1 MATGKP
7 IGSFYVQ
14 LGLNTKDFQR
24 NLKGAE
30 RDLKQAFGAS
40 AIRTS
45 ELLAASVAVVG
56 ASLLAVGAAAVSMAA
71 DLERS
76 TVSFTRLLGSADA
89 ADKKLRSLQEF
100 ASKTPYTFT
109 ELISYEKR
117 LLALGFQADKTREV
131 LTTVGD
137 TASGLGLDNEGMGR
151 LIKAF
156 GDIKTKAVLS
166 TQEMKQFAEVGVGAY
181 QILAKE
187 ILGSA
192 DKVSEL
198 DEMIQNR
205 AISSEQAISGMFR
218 GLSAQFGGMMQL
230 QSETVSGMWSTVR
243 DEGENV
249 LRIIGKQ
256 ITQSTELKAAMDSLR
271 SAATQFRTTLESKGL
286 AEAFSGVFGNIADL
300 SVKTLYSSITNIL
313 IPALKQVGEFFLTAK
328 LTAWGEAGRVAVVG
342 VAGAITGVLIVAV
355 QALNIALG
363 LAIIPLIK
371 IAAGVAA
378 ITVAV
383 YGLARA
389 FLYVS
394 ENGVASVAESVK
406 QLLSNI
412 GNSISAFVRDT
423 TSKLWLAFG
432 EIGSKALD
440 AASLALNAIKAMSV
454 DVMRQV
460 WANVTGSGEQPL
472 KASLDSVKAQYAA
485 FFSQLPALPQPSEA
499 DPGKSGLAWFRYIK
513 TLIPEI
519 DKLKE
524 RVAAVPAALN
534 VFTPGM
540 PKAKTPAAIATG
552 TGSSKTDTSK
562 SDAERALE
570 DVKRNSE
577 QIQQAWLQ
585 QTSTR
590 EALLDAEFQK
600 EFDTLEKSKAI
611 NKNYHTDLALLSE
624 TYSSKGRALLEAD
637 AAEKLNFLQQAQQA
651 DIAALE
657 ERDNLYYES
666 FLKKQE
672 NAELEATLNAD
683 QRAGDLA
690 AFIEHLDAKALAER
704 ASLEGRR
711 QMIDVYDQ
719 LQADATRSQA
729 SYMAEAYR
737 TIYSGLTESLTGIIT
752 GAKNA
757 GDAFKELGMQIIQ
770 MIVKWTIQRKLA
782 AIMAGTIEATTTAA
796 SVVMAGTVAAA
807 WAPAA
812 AMVAAATFGAS
823 TAAAAAGLTGLST
836 LSKGLSL
843 PMLADGGIVSK
854 PTILMAGEGG
864 ESEAIIPLSKLQ
876 GLTGGGGGVTLN
888 VINQTGQ
895 PVSARSSQR
904 MDGARTVVDLFLE
917 GYSRNVSGI
926 QDVVGGR

>member
-109 ELISYEKR
+109 ELINYEKR

-192 DKVSEL
+192 DKVAEL

-205 AISSEQAISGMFR
+205 AISSEQAISAMFR
-218 GLSAQFGGMMQL
+218 GLNQQFGGMMEL
-230 QSETVSGMWSTVR
+230 QSQTISGMWSTVR

-256 ITQSTELKAAMDSLR
+256 IIESSDLKAALDTVR
-271 SAATQFRTTLESKGL
+271 GAATEFRITLQDSGFQ
-286 AEAFSGVFGNIADL
+286 AAFSNLLGDNAIFGIKVLAG
-300 SVKTLYSSITNIL
+300 TITGAL
-313 IPALKQVGEFFLTAK
+313 IPAIIAMGTAITAAVAPLIPLMAVGAGATALVVGITSLVDKSIASKDPFAGKSVDQLDKMLTEQKAKYSEASAK
-328 LTAWGEAGRVAVVG
+328 LSQLTDPSQSFRRAESADIATAITNAQVQYQGELDYMNRITEAISAEKTKQT
-342 VAGAITGVLIVAV
+342 ATMGAIENVIKDAAAAV
-355 QALNIALG
+355 KGNSL
-363 LAIIPLIK
+363 
-371 IAAGVAA
+371 
-378 ITVAV
+378 
-383 YGLARA
+383 YGL
-389 FLYVS
+389 F
-394 ENGVASVAESVK
+394 N
-406 QLLSNI
+406 QLTTKEI
-412 GNSISAFVRDT
+412 KPSA
-423 TSKLWLAFG
+423 
-432 EIGSKALD
+432 
-440 AASLALNAIKAMSV
+440 
-454 DVMRQV
+454 
-460 WANVTGSGEQPL
+460 
-472 KASLDSVKAQYAA
+472 
-485 FFSQLPALPQPSEA
+485 
-499 DPGKSGLAWFRYIK
+499 
-513 TLIPEI
+513 
-519 DKLKE
+519 
-524 RVAAVPAALN
+524 
-534 VFTPGM
+534 GM
-540 PKAKTPAAIATG
+540 PATPKTGGRT
-552 TGSSKTDTSK
+552 KTDTSK

-585 QTSTR
+585 QTGTR

-624 TYSSKGRALLEAD
+624 TYSSKGRALMEVD

-690 AFIEHLDAKALAER
+690 AYIEHLDAKALAER

-823 TAAAAAGLTGLST
+823 TAAAAAGLTGLSA

-854 PTILMAGEGG
+854 PTVLMAGEGG
-864 ESEAIIPLSKLQ
+864 ESEAIIPLSKLP

-895 PVSARSSQR
+895 PVNARSSQR

>member
-100 ASKTPYTFT
+100 AAKTPYTFT
-109 ELISYEKR
+109 ELINYEKR

-192 DKVSEL
+192 DKVAEL
-198 DEMIQNR
+198 DTMIQNR
-205 AISSEQAISGMFR
+205 AITSEQAISAMFK
-218 GLSAQFGGMMQL
+218 GLNQQFGGMMEL
-230 QSETVSGMWSTVR
+230 QSQTVSGMWSTVR

-256 ITQSTELKAAMDSLR
+256 ITESSNLKAAMDGLR
-271 SAATQFRTTLESKGL
+271 TIATQFRTTLEDKGFIT
-286 AEAFSGVFGNIADL
+286 AFSNLLGDGADL
-300 SVKTLYSSITNIL
+300 SVKTLASTISNIL
-313 IPALKQVGEFFLTAK
+313 IPTLKRVGVYFLTGPV
-328 LTAWGEAGRVAVVG
+328 TAWGEAARVAIVG
-342 VAGAITGVLIVAV
+342 VAGAITGVLLVA
-355 QALNIALG
+355 AHGISIILG
-363 LAIIPLIK
+363 LSLIPLAK
-371 IAAGVAA
+371 IAAAVAG
-378 ITVAV
+378 ITVLF
-383 YGLARA
+383 YGLSKAIVYVYTNGFASLVEATVVTLAKITGMVYNFAAKITGYLWSA
-389 FLYVS
+389 FGQFGSKILDAVS
-394 ENGVASVAESVK
+394 
-406 QLLSNI
+406 LLL
-412 GNSISAFVRDT
+412 NSIKT
-423 TSKLWLAFG
+423 
-432 EIGSKALD
+432 
-440 AASLALNAIKAMSV
+440 MSI
-454 DVMRQV
+454 DVGRQV
-460 WANVTGSGEQPL
+460 WANLSGSGEQPL
-472 KASLDSVKAQYAA
+472 KQSVDAMKKQFTDFFTWRDS
-485 FFSQLPALPQPSEA
+485 FPEPSAA

-534 VFTPGM
+534 IFTPGM
-540 PKAKTPAAIATG
+540 PKTKTPAAIDTG
-552 TGSSKTDTSK
+552 TGKTKTDTSK
-562 SDAERALE
+562 SDTERALE

-585 QTSTR
+585 QTGTK

-600 EFDTLEKSKAI
+600 EYDILEKSKAI
-611 NKNYHTDLALLSE
+611 NKNYHTDLARLSE
-624 TYSSKGRALLEAD
+624 TYSSKGRALMEID

-666 FLKKQE
+666 FLRKQE
-672 NAELEATLNAD
+672 NAELEATLSAD

-690 AFIEHLDAKALAER
+690 AYIEHLDAKALAER

-729 SYMAEAYR
+729 SYMAESYR
-737 TIYSGLTESLTGIIT
+737 TIYSGLTEALTGVAM
-752 GAKNA
+752 GAKDA
-757 GDAFKELGMQIIQ
+757 GERFKELGLQIIQ
-770 MIVKWTIQRKLA
+770 MIVKWSIQRKLA

-823 TAAAAAGLTGLST
+823 TAAAAAGLTGLSA

-854 PTILMAGEGG
+854 PTVLMAGEGG
-864 ESEAIIPLSKLQ
+864 ESEAIIPLSKLP

-895 PVSARSSQR
+895 PVNARSSQR
-904 MDGARTVVDLFLE
+904 MDGARMVVDLFLE